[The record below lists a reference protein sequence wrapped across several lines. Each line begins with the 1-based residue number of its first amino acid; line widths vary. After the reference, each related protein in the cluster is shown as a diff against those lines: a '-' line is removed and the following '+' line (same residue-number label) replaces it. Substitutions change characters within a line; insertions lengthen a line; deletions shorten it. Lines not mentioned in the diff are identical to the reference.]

1 MQQIPD
7 TTDGCKSFGSIARA
21 LVLNKI
27 HTAPDDHIRK
37 ERIMIAKDAGL
48 LTDQEAAD
56 WIAILDLRAA

>member
-7 TTDGCKSFGSIARA
+7 TTNGCKPFGPLAKA
-21 LVLNKI
+21 LVLNQI
-27 HTAPDDHIRK
+27 NTAPDDHIRK

-48 LTDQEAAD
+48 LTDQEADD